1 MKIEDFVIAA
11 AYDGDVFLICPDPA
25 GTCPQGEAEA
35 GGTLGSAIDAARDH
49 IQRLHPAR
57 APRNS
62 VTA

>member
-1 MKIEDFVIAA
+1 MKIEDFVIAG
-11 AYDGDVFLICPDPA
+11 DGEGDVDLLCPDA
-25 GTCPQGEAEA
+25 SGTCPQPWTAA